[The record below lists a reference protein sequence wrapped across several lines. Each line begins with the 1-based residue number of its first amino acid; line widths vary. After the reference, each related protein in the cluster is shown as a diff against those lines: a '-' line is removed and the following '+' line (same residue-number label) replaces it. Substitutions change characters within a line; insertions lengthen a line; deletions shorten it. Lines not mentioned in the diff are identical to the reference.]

1 MRQILHDLDLAIFRC
16 NVSILNLESALDM
29 SVFELSDVDAVLQN
43 GLQLA
48 LDDLRVGALLYVL
61 IHQN

>member
-1 MRQILHDLDLAIFRC
+1 MRRILHDLDLAIHRC
-16 NVSILNLESALDM
+16 NVSIQNLESALDVGA
-29 SVFELSDVDAVLQN
+29 SELSDIDAVLQN

>member
-1 MRQILHDLDLAIFRC
+1 MRQIFQDLDLAIYRC
-16 NVSILNLESALDM
+16 NVSIQNLESALDLNA
-29 SVFELSDVDAVLQN
+29 FELSDIHAVLQT
-43 GLQLA
+43 GLQLG

>member
-1 MRQILHDLDLAIFRC
+1 MRRILHDLDLAIYRC
-16 NVSILNLESALDM
+16 NVSIQNLESAMDV
-29 SVFELSDVDAVLQN
+29 SVFELSDVDAVFQN

-48 LDDLRVGALLYVL
+48 LDDLRIGALLYVL

>member
-1 MRQILHDLDLAIFRC
+1 MRRILHDLDLAIFLC
-16 NVSILNLESALDM
+16 NVSILNLESALDVGA
-29 SVFELSDVDAVLQN
+29 SELSDIDAVLQN

-48 LDDLRVGALLYVL
+48 LDDLRAGPLLSAL

>member
-1 MRQILHDLDLAIFRC
+1 MRRILHDLDPAIDRC
-16 NVSILNLESALDM
+16 NVSIQNLESALRV
-29 SVFELSDVDAVLQN
+29 SAFELSEVDAVLQN

>member
-1 MRQILHDLDLAIFRC
+1 MRQILHDLDRAIYRC

-29 SVFELSDVDAVLQN
+29 SAFELSDVDAVLQS

-61 IHQN
+61 MHQN